1 MPVWAWIADRRSSSA
16 ARPRPLTRPRVCT
29 GGGAQSGPRINPPR
43 TDGSSAA
50 VVAGVALCWRR
61 SADSSTGPA
70 WGAPSSASTPVGPT
84 GAALAGLERGW
95 LCTGGA
101 GLRSPRCWPL
111 LRRAGATSFR
121 APPRTGGALLLAG
134 ATCRSRCAKSPPP
147 VTGRAA
153 AGRTTTRLS
162 PGSTAS
168 VSHPDAQASE
178 RSHTPHTPPHPT
190 PLPNKNPN
198 AHARR
203 SNAAAQRWAPSA
215 WGRSGRGRTQRRAV
229 SSSAWR
235 SCG

>member
-1 MPVWAWIADRRSSSA
+1 MEEPRAGLALFHRERTAPRRRWWRGWPSAGGAAPTA
-16 ARPRPLTRPRVCT
+16 ARGRRGGRHPL
-29 GGGAQSGPRINPPR
+29 
-43 TDGSSAA
+43 
-50 VVAGVALCWRR
+50 
-61 SADSSTGPA
+61 PA
-70 WGAPSSASTPVGPT
+70 PCGPT

-178 RSHTPHTPPHPT
+178 RSHTPHPPPHPT